1 VDDRD
6 LKVGILTSFYPEI
19 HGGAEVSLGVL
30 LDGLSKLS
38 IDPIVFTPSRRTS
51 NSNSSIVKIGHLGRT
66 PKIVRLSGFPG
77 LNSIMARSI
86 SKSLKEH
93 RIDLLHVSDTYALRA
108 AARVVKQ
115 LKIPL
120 VLSFHNNLNVPNAS
134 YSIPFPLSSWLDSR
148 DKGVLEA
155 ARECSFTIAT
165 SNYVAQR
172 LIEAGLSPALVK
184 PIYIGGAISLRGKPA
199 RPSEHSTMRVLCV
212 GTMQYHKGFQNV
224 AIAAK
229 KLREDSVPVEV
240 VFVGVGPY
248 LRRLRSLVARLGLGD
263 RIRLAGHINW
273 EELERLYDWCDMVVV
288 PTITPEPFGRV
299 AVEAMSRGRA
309 VIGTKAGGLTEIID
323 DGATGFLVPPGDPS
337 AIAERIL
344 TFRNQSHLLTE
355 MGERALQK
363 CRVVFDQRMIA
374 SQVLDVYR
382 SLAPNSRE
390 AIAKT

>member
-1 VDDRD
+1 M
-6 LKVGILTSFYPEI
+6 
-19 HGGAEVSLGVL
+19 
-30 LDGLSKLS
+30 DGLSKLS
-38 IDPIVFTPSRRTS
+38 LDPIVFTPSRRKS

-108 AARVVKQ
+108 AARAVKS

-120 VLSFHNNLNVPNAS
+120 VLSFHNNLNVPNSS

-155 ARECSFTIAT
+155 ARKCSFTIAT
-165 SNYVAQR
+165 SSYIAQR
-172 LIEAGLSPALVK
+172 LIEAGLSSALVK
-184 PIYIGGAISLRGKPA
+184 PIYIGGAISLVRKPA
-199 RPSEHSTMRVLCV
+199 PRSEHPTMRVLCV
-212 GTMQYHKGFQNV
+212 GTMQHHKGFQNM

-229 KLREDSVPVEV
+229 KLREDGVPIEV
-240 VFVGVGPY
+240 VLVGAGPY
-248 LRRLRSLVARLGLGD
+248 LRKLRSLVARLGLGD
-263 RIRLAGHINW
+263 QVRLAGHVKW
-273 EELERLYDWCDMVVV
+273 EELERLYDWCDIVVV

-323 DGATGFLVPPGDPS
+323 DGATGFLVPSGDSS
-337 AIAERIL
+337 AIAARIL
-344 TFRNQSHLLTE
+344 TFRNQPHLLTE

-374 SQVLDVYR
+374 NQVLDVYR
-382 SLAPNSRE
+382 SLAPNS
-390 AIAKT
+390 

>member
-1 VDDRD
+1 MEGRD
-6 LKVGILTSFYPEI
+6 LRVGILTSFYPEI

-38 IDPIVFTPSRRTS
+38 LDPIVLTPSRRMS
-51 NSNSSIVKIGHLGRT
+51 NVNGSIVKVGHLGRT

-77 LNSIMARSI
+77 LNSIFARSI

-93 RIDLLHVSDTYALRA
+93 KIDLLHVNDTYALRA
-108 AARVVKQ
+108 AARAVTHS
-115 LKIPL
+115 KIPL

-165 SNYVAQR
+165 SNYIAQR

-184 PIYIGGAISLRGKPA
+184 PIYIGGAISLQDKPA
-199 RPSEHSTMRVLCV
+199 HPSEHSTMRVLCV

-248 LRRLRSLVARLGLGD
+248 LRRLRSLVAGLGLGD
-263 RIRLAGHINW
+263 QIRLAGHVNW
-273 EELERLYDWCDMVVV
+273 KELERLYDWCDMVVV

-309 VIGTKAGGLTEIID
+309 VIGTKSGGLTEIID

-382 SLAPNSRE
+382 SLASNSRG